1 MTLLADSARFRAD
14 DPEELV
20 MASLA
25 CPVCLS
31 SAAVA
36 WTLEDEGYDPAVEC
50 VCNRCKQT
58 WRVYMTPLQSLRASL
73 ISRRV

>member
-1 MTLLADSARFRAD
+1 MTALADIARFRND

-31 SAAVA
+31 SAGVV
-36 WTLEDEGYDPAVEC
+36 WRLEDEGYDPSVEC
-50 VCNRCKQT
+50 ICERCKQA
-58 WRVYMTPLQSLRASL
+58 WRVYMTPHQSLRVGL
-73 ISRRV
+73 INRRA